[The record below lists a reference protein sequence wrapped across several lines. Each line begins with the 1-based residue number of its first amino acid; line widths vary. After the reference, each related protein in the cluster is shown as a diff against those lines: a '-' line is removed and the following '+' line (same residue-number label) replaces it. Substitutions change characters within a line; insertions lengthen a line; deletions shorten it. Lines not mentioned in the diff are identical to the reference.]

1 MAMTVLCGTDFSG
14 LATEAARVAGLMA
27 RASGQDLY
35 LVHVLPAELPPPD
48 SKSRL
53 GQAGLAVDRLAWEAE
68 TLQVPGLPIVTD
80 VMRGAADE
88 ALVKRA
94 RELGATLIVVG
105 AMRHRVV
112 DRWVLGSCA
121 DATAREAPLPVLVV
135 RAAEPFSEWLVN
147 GRALKVLVGCEAGP
161 SSDGALGWA
170 GALRKIGP
178 IDLVV
183 ARLVVPGEENQRV
196 GVSGPG
202 MGVALLPE
210 TKAKLLEELCARKR
224 SLLGD
229 GDIAVRLQVIPALGR
244 LDRQLVTAAEELGVD
259 LVVVGSHHREGFRR
273 WWHGSVSGG
282 VLHSAPMSVAVVPI
296 LESGPADS

>member
-1 MAMTVLCGTDFSG
+1 MTVLCGTDFSR

-35 LVHVLPAELPPPD
+35 LVHVLPAESLHPD
-48 SKSRL
+48 TGSRPS
-53 GQAGLAVDRLAWEAE
+53 QQGLAVDRLTWEAE
-68 TLQVPGLPIVTD
+68 TLQVAGLPIVTD

-94 RELGATLIVVG
+94 GELGATLIVVG
-105 AMRHRVV
+105 AVGHRAI

-121 DATAREAPLPVLVV
+121 DATAREASVPVLVV
-135 RAAEPFSEWLVN
+135 RAAQPFVEWLVK
-147 GRALKVLVGCEAGP
+147 GKPLKVLVGVEAGP
-161 SSDGALGWA
+161 SSDGALAWA
-170 GALRKIGP
+170 GALRRIGP
-178 IDLVV
+178 IDLVL
-183 ARLVVPGEENQRV
+183 ARLVVPGEENRRL

-210 TKAKLLEELCARKR
+210 TEAKLLEELRARKR

-229 GDIAVRLQVIPALGR
+229 GDMAVRLQVIPALGR
-244 LDRQLVTAAEELGVD
+244 LDRPLVAAAEELGGD
-259 LVVVGSHHREGFRR
+259 LVVVGSHQREGFRR

-282 VLHSAPMSVAVVPI
+282 VLGAAPMSVAVVPVG
-296 LESGPADS
+296 ESGPVDS